1 MSVVWKTG
9 DGWVQH
15 NPPAH
20 HPCREEWLKQ
30 KEKEKSYDEKRTEN
44 S

>member
-1 MSVVWKTG
+1 MSVVWKKG
-9 DGWVQH
+9 EGWVQH

-30 KEKEKSYDEKRTEN
+30 KEKEKDNARTDNEN
-44 S
+44 

>member
-1 MSVVWKTG
+1 MSVVWKKG

-30 KEKEKSYDEKRTEN
+30 KEKEKSYDEKCIED